1 MAKTDYKANV
11 LDYLKQHIDED
22 ITRDELIQNTG
33 ISKSRLSE
41 ILNSIREDGYVI
53 TTPPRSGIVK
63 LENSNLTILPTLK
76 DSDVRQW
83 LILFLLSRFGKLT
96 FRDLVLKTLQ
106 VKEYNFIDA
115 EYLLRLNNRNVYDDN
130 HIIKSIRVNGA
141 NNFLSEEEIQVA
153 SDFVSVTTLRKDLY
167 DLRNQG
173 FVKLNEEQK
182 VTYEMTAKAPFLIPI
197 SEESLLELCQK
208 YEDNQ
213 TVTTELV
220 PLKSAYKKMQM
231 ILNLED
237 SEKTQRRFG
246 KINQISKKQIQTFN
260 DFISHPYKTN
270 RLQINSSFNDKE
282 RHDVI
287 SVGLLFYSIET
298 SSFYALV
305 NNHTQN
311 RIESIRLDYIDSIDD
326 LDTSNTI
333 FHSDTYYKMYDEMFS
348 AGFDPEVSH
357 VKVLFQDFGNIVTR
371 FKNLETIRNTSSIRL
386 INNPPEN
393 CVFKYVYEDDVR
405 GLYDFAKFLRS
416 FGYSVLAVEP
426 PELKDI
432 MTNTYNRALQKYN
445 ELDVIINE

>member
-22 ITRDELIQNTG
+22 IKRDEVIKNTG

-53 TTPPRSGIVK
+53 TSPPRSGIIK
-63 LENSNLTILPTLK
+63 LENSNQTILPAVK
-76 DSDVRQW
+76 DSDLRQW

-96 FRDLVLKTLQ
+96 FRDLILKTLQ
-106 VKEYNFIDA
+106 VKEYDFIDSD
-115 EYLLRLNNRNVYDDN
+115 YLLRLNNRNVYDDN
-130 HIIKSIRVNGA
+130 HIIKSIRINGA
-141 NNFLSEEEIQVA
+141 NSFLSEEEIQVA
-153 SDFVSVTTLRKDLY
+153 SDFVSVTTLRKDLC
-167 DLRNQG
+167 DLRKQG
-173 FVKLNEEQK
+173 LVTINEGNK
-182 VTYEMTAKAPFLIPI
+182 VTYELTSKAPFLIPI
-197 SEESLLELCQK
+197 SEESLFELCQK

-231 ILNLED
+231 ILNLEG

-246 KINQISKKQIQTFN
+246 KINQINKKQIQTFN

-270 RLQINSSFNDKE
+270 RLKINSAFKDKE
-282 RHDVI
+282 RHDEI
-287 SVGLLFYSIET
+287 SVGLLFYSVET
-298 SSFYALV
+298 GAFYALA

-348 AGFDPEVSH
+348 AGFDQEVSH

-371 FKNLETIRNTSSIRL
+371 FRNLETLRNTASIRL
-386 INNPPEN
+386 INTPPEN
-393 CVFKYVYEDDVR
+393 SVFKYVYEDDVR
-405 GLYDFAKFLRS
+405 GLYDFARYLRS

-432 MTNTYNRALQKYN
+432 MMNTYNRIIQKYD